1 MQNRK
6 YLFINFIKFY
16 LLIVGLF
23 SAISANAA
31 TLNITSTSDSYS
43 VGNSF
48 QVYVVA
54 DSKDQA
60 LNAIDGAITFPH
72 DKLEVISVSKEGS
85 ILSLWTQEPIF
96 SNSTSSIAFSGVA
109 LNPGYTGSSGK
120 ILGINFKVKKSG
132 NAAIVF
138 SSGSILANDG
148 MGTNILTGLNS
159 KELYLGEGSIKK
171 TLEPEKATNLDIEKK
186 PQIIKK
192 ISSTVSST
200 ISPVVYTNTKPYIE
214 KDKSPLFN
222 FEIIKI
228 IKLIITYAVIL
239 VLLLF
244 ILIIIYFIF
253 VSLWRR
259 VILMR
264 LKFKDEVVE
273 LNDKIYLSARME
285 VDKLFSLGDYADAL
299 SRYIY
304 LQSKVK
310 FAKQTELNDRI
321 AESGRLFLAK
331 ENFKKA
337 QSLIT
342 YDKWFEI
349 KVLLEE
355 GDCMSNTS
363 FIYHEESKK
372 LFEEASDHI
381 AFINNKDK
389 SSQVVVHNKL
399 LELENLL
406 EKTKSDLASVQ
417 SVLFSEQLKNTQN
430 LEENNRLK
438 NILKENFE
446 NFKF

>member
-1 MQNRK
+1 
-6 YLFINFIKFY
+6 
-16 LLIVGLF
+16 
-23 SAISANAA
+23 
-31 TLNITSTSDSYS
+31 
-43 VGNSF
+43 
-48 QVYVVA
+48 
-54 DSKDQA
+54 
-60 LNAIDGAITFPH
+60 
-72 DKLEVISVSKEGS
+72 
-85 ILSLWTQEPIF
+85 
-96 SNSTSSIAFSGVA
+96 
-109 LNPGYTGSSGK
+109 
-120 ILGINFKVKKSG
+120 
-132 NAAIVF
+132 
-138 SSGSILANDG
+138 
-148 MGTNILTGLNS
+148 
-159 KELYLGEGSIKK
+159 
-171 TLEPEKATNLDIEKK
+171 
-186 PQIIKK
+186 
-192 ISSTVSST
+192 
-200 ISPVVYTNTKPYIE
+200 
-214 KDKSPLFN
+214 
-222 FEIIKI
+222 
-228 IKLIITYAVIL
+228 
-239 VLLLF
+239 
-244 ILIIIYFIF
+244 
-253 VSLWRR
+253 
-259 VILMR
+259 MR

-438 NILKENFE
+438 NILKERDVTIDSINIKFE
-446 NFKF
+446 NKLKEKEVELENLDQKITSVLYDKKYELEKYKEDFDKKIKEKSLELENIVTNLESNIKMKDLKISELFSLINDKDVEIKKSKEDFELKLKELENVVSELENKFQQEKNIAVSLQSKIDKMTQEALQLDDEFKQKEIDFVNKIKDANNLVNTTQDKLVNIVKLSDEKEQQLTEERKNILIEKNRRLELEEELRKTMDALNAKGIEAENNLKSLEEKFKAREKELELQISTEKEKNENFLSAVSKYMSPK